1 MPLVRRKLARK
12 PRRKLL
18 RRRIARRVPRGL
30 RKSSNVPDIA
40 SLSCKRTI
48 LAAGG
53 ANFAANVMYEV
64 HNINLADYDRAVQ
77 VSQAYQHYRIKK
89 VSLTFKFPYDT
100 YQAAA
105 GNAAKPN
112 FYYMIDKSQSI
123 PLNVTLEGLK
133 QMGAR
138 PRACDNRP
146 ISVVWSPSVLTED
159 QALGGALPS
168 QYKISPWLSTNAAN
182 LGVFVPSNVNHNG
195 LFWYIDQMFAV
206 AGTQYQVEIEV
217 QFQFKKP
224 LWPKALAAAPAIGV
238 TVATLDDSKDGVVD
252 GTAPIGV

>member
-1 MPLVRRKLARK
+1 
-12 PRRKLL
+12 
-18 RRRIARRVPRGL
+18 
-30 RKSSNVPDIA
+30 
-40 SLSCKRTI
+40 
-48 LAAGG
+48 
-53 ANFAANVMYEV
+53 MYEV

-89 VSLTFKFPYDT
+89 VKLTYKFPYDT

-105 GNAAKPN
+105 GGAARPN

-123 PLNVTLEGLK
+123 PINVNLEGLK

-138 PRACDNRP
+138 PRQVDEKP
-146 ISVVWSPSVLTED
+146 ISVQWSPSVLTED

-182 LGVFVPSNVNHNG
+182 LGPFVPSTINHNG
-195 LFWYIDQMFAV
+195 LFWYVDQMFGGGV
-206 AGTQYQVEIEV
+206 QYQVEIEV

-224 LWPKALAAAPAIGV
+224 LWTKQLSSTPAIS
-238 TVATLDDSKDGVVD
+238 TKVAALDDSRDGVVGGGD
-252 GTAPIGV
+252 SEPTLGSHIA